1 MSDSSNTAPA
11 TTQTDE
17 SRQIRRVRHETK
29 RRDLTVETIEALTP
43 NMRRI
48 VFRSPDLVDFVSGS
62 PDDHIK
68 VFLPGGDGSPVMRD
82 YTPRR
87 YDNAGTSL
95 TIDFAL
101 HEAGPV
107 TAWAMAAQVGDHL
120 AIGGPRGS
128 AIIPDV
134 FDWYMLIG
142 DETALPAIG
151 RRLEELRPGVPV
163 TVIGLVDN
171 AAETQDFTSPANLS
185 AHWVYRDVAGAD
197 DVASAS
203 AVIDKLFPAY
213 GDGFVWLAAE
223 AQVAK
228 GLRAHILEVHKHTAQ
243 QMKAAGYW
251 VRGDEGAHQPLD

>member
-1 MSDSSNTAPA
+1 MSDSSQAAPA
-11 TTQTDE
+11 APIDE
-17 SRQIRRVRHETK
+17 SRQVRRVRHETK
-29 RRDLTVETIEALTP
+29 RRDLTIETIEALTP

-48 VFRSPDLVDFVSGS
+48 VFRSPDLTDFVSGS

-68 VFLPGGDGSPVMRD
+68 IFLPGADGSPIMRD

-87 YDNAGTSL
+87 FDNAGTSL

-107 TAWAMAAQVGDHL
+107 TAWAMDAKVGDHL

-134 FDWYMLIG
+134 FDWYVLIG

-151 RRLEELRPGVPV
+151 RRLEELRPDVPV
-163 TVIGLVDN
+163 TVIGLVDGP
-171 AAETQDFTSPANLS
+171 AEAQTFTSAAKLTTI
-185 AHWVYRDVAGAD
+185 WVYRETAGAD

-203 AVIDKLFPAY
+203 AALDKVFPAY

-228 GLRAHILEVHKHTAQ
+228 ALRAHVLDVHKHPAQ